1 MKVKLT
7 ALAFILASI
16 VQVWCETIRGV
27 STTSGYLLGS
37 RAGGGARCPF
47 LAHDPI

>member
-7 ALAFILASI
+7 AFAVILAGI

-37 RAGGGARCPF
+37 RADGGTRCPF
-47 LAHDPI
+47 LAYDPV